1 MQRTLLIIKPD
12 AMERNLIGRIL
23 AQIEAEGF
31 RIVEARTHSLTQ
43 EEAGTFYA
51 EHKERPFFPDLVGY
65 MTSGPVMLVC
75 LEREDAIKHLRSVVG
90 ATNPDEATSG
100 TVRQRF
106 GVDKQRNSVHASDS
120 PESAVRE
127 LSLLFSKELAEVT

>member
-31 RIVEARTHSLTQ
+31 RIIEARTHKFTRQ
-43 EEAGTFYA
+43 EAETFYA
-51 EHKERPFFPDLVGY
+51 EHKERPFFGDLVGY
-65 MTSGPVMLVC
+65 MTSGPAMLVC
-75 LEREDAIKHLRSVVG
+75 LAREDAIKHLRTVVG
-90 ATNPDEATSG
+90 STNPDEAASG
-100 TVRQRF
+100 TVRKRF

-127 LSLLFSKELAEVT
+127 LSLLFDKDLATAT

>member
-31 RIVEARTHSLTQ
+31 RIIEARTHSLTQ
-43 EEAGTFYA
+43 EEAQTFYA
-51 EHKERPFFPDLVGY
+51 EHKERPFFGDLVGY
-65 MTSGPVMLVC
+65 MTSGPVLLVC
-75 LEREDAIKHLRSVVG
+75 LEREDAISHLRSVVG
-90 ATNPDEATSG
+90 ATNPDEAASG
-100 TVRQRF
+100 TVRKRF

-127 LSLLFSKELAEVT
+127 LSLLFSKELAAAT

>member
-31 RIVEARTHSLTQ
+31 RIVEARTHTFSRQ
-43 EEAGTFYA
+43 EAESFYG
-51 EHKERPFFPDLVGY
+51 EHKERPFFGDLVAY
-65 MTSGPVMLVC
+65 MTSGPVMLTC
-75 LEREDAIKHLRSVVG
+75 LEREDAISHLRTVVG
-90 ATNPDEATSG
+90 ATNPDEAQGG
-100 TVRQRF
+100 TVRKRF
-106 GVDKQRNSVHASDS
+106 GLDKQRNSVHASDS

-127 LSLLFSKELAEVT
+127 LSLCFSKELATSI